1 MLPFM
6 LSRTLAG
13 ILAPLIV
20 FVGLYLWARSHPY
33 TVTTSTEIAAPADR
47 VWAILLDL
55 DAYDHW
61 NPEITV
67 ETGHLVRGETLTLR
81 IRSEGGTSTV
91 RPTVREIVPNRELRW
106 SSRYHDVGGLADADQ
121 SFTIEPTGPGT
132 VRFTQAETF
141 RGVGVPFF
149 HDALA
154 SSCSRF
160 DKMNAAL
167 KTRAE
172 SPKKH

>member
-6 LSRTLAG
+6 LRRTLAG

-20 FVGLYLWARSHPY
+20 FVGLYVWARSHPY

-47 VWAILLDL
+47 VWEILLDL

-67 ETGHLVRGETLTLR
+67 EKGHIVRGQTLTLH
-81 IRSEGGTSTV
+81 IRSDKGDSSTV

-106 SSRYHDVGGLADADQ
+106 SSRYHDVGGLADADH
-121 SFTIEPTGPGT
+121 SFTIEPAGPGT
-132 VRFTQAETF
+132 VRFTQ
-141 RGVGVPFF
+141 
-149 HDALA
+149 
-154 SSCSRF
+154 
-160 DKMNAAL
+160 
-167 KTRAE
+167 
-172 SPKKH
+172 